1 MPRLDHVPS
10 TNWRPSEMRS
20 CWGSSSYA
28 PSLPRR
34 VGQNDPLP
42 WLHDRYVDRGL
53 MAIELNHAGGGVAA
67 YLLSLNTLLVLG
79 KNGTLAHNEVAEVV
93 DRSLMQLETV
103 DQEPRLQ
110 SEEAARLARAL
121 LEQARAR
128 LGRNQAG

>member
-1 MPRLDHVPS
+1 MP
-10 TNWRPSEMRS
+10 
-20 CWGSSSYA
+20 
-28 PSLPRR
+28 
-34 VGQNDPLP
+34 
-42 WLHDRYVDRGL
+42 
-53 MAIELNHAGGGVAA
+53 IELNHGGGGVAA

-93 DRSLMQLETV
+93 DRSLKQLETV
-103 DQEPRLQ
+103 DQEPSLQ

>member
-1 MPRLDHVPS
+1 MP
-10 TNWRPSEMRS
+10 
-20 CWGSSSYA
+20 
-28 PSLPRR
+28 
-34 VGQNDPLP
+34 
-42 WLHDRYVDRGL
+42 
-53 MAIELNHAGGGVAA
+53 IELNHAGGGVAA

-103 DQEPRLQ
+103 DQEPSLQ

-128 LGRNQAG
+128 LGRNQTG

>member
-1 MPRLDHVPS
+1 MP
-10 TNWRPSEMRS
+10 
-20 CWGSSSYA
+20 
-28 PSLPRR
+28 
-34 VGQNDPLP
+34 
-42 WLHDRYVDRGL
+42 
-53 MAIELNHAGGGVAA
+53 IELNHAGGGVAA

-103 DQEPRLQ
+103 DQEPSLQ

-128 LGRNQAG
+128 SVAIRRASKDSKADTLMELDPVLLSRLHTSRYGRRHRPTAPRPSCWSARSRCCP